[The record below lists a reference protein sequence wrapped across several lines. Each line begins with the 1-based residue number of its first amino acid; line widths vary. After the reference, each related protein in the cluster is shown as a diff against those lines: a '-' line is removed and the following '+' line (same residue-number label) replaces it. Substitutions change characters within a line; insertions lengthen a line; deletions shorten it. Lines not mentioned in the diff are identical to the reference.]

1 MESFAI
7 RLFKSLSDETRLR
20 IVLILAAEK
29 ELCVCEMAHALDE
42 IQPKV
47 SRHLAQLRTLGLV
60 ADHRLE
66 QWTFYRLR
74 DDLPAW
80 VVALIKAVGCEQP
93 ASLVTARSRLLEM
106 GRRPRDVMS
115 SQSAAPAREHMPAQG
130 AKHRSRK
137 SLVSQD

>member
-1 MESFAI
+1 METFAI

-20 IVLILAAEK
+20 IVLLLAAES
-29 ELCVCEMAHALDE
+29 ELCVCEMAHALQE

-60 ADHRLE
+60 ADHRRE

-74 DDLPAW
+74 DDLPIW
-80 VVALIKAVGCEQP
+80 VADLLKAMSKERLAG
-93 ASLVTARSRLLEM
+93 LTIARTRLAEM
-106 GRRPRDVMS
+106 DRRPRDIIS
-115 SQSAAPAREHMPAQG
+115 PPAPIRLLSPVQA

-137 SLVSQD
+137 SRVSQD